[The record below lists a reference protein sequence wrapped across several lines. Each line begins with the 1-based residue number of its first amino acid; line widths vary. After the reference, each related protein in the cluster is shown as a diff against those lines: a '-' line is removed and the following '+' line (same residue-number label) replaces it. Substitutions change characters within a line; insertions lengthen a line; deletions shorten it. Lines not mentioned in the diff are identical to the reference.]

1 MQRTEVE
8 ATLERHFLVRPS
20 RLLLPAFSSAV
31 LVSLASGVA
40 ALGTTF
46 AGCSSSVGASSDA
59 GDDHATILTGFD
71 APAPIE
77 SGTDAT
83 PLHTSLR
90 IALLSPLGFGVDVC
104 VGPTSGPYVGPLL
117 YEQLPSDPDG
127 GDGGE
132 RKDSRPAH
140 ETGPLPEAGQDSASD
155 SAAEAEAGR
164 LFDGSLEGGHDAPFD
179 ARADSSDA
187 SLADALRESGHG
199 SLDAAIDAGADAPLS
214 LDGGQRV
221 GGVLYLEVSHY
232 LRVANAGTVNVAI
245 VRGGSATCNSPL
257 VVQRVTLNAGEFS
270 TIVLESP
277 LALAEADAG
286 ASVDADRA
294 DAAGARDAT
303 SGTDAHVADVH
314 ADGPRPRDGAG
325 DVVFSPDASIPLSLV
340 VLTDEPVVSTT
351 LARARFFNGSTALG
365 PVSVAALEQ
374 GTTIPLAATVPVD
387 HQSVQNPASPA
398 VDSLGYWQGAP
409 LVSTSPIS
417 LLVTSKGVV
426 VDAGDDASAPATWG
440 FGSTTSFDLTQG
452 QSNHSGFLVGTGTAD
467 IQLVWCDD
475 TSAANQTL
483 TSCTTVSAN

>member
-179 ARADSSDA
+179 ARADSRW
-187 SLADALRESGHG
+187 LV
-199 SLDAAIDAGADAPLS
+199 AGAALS
-214 LDGGQRV
+214 AGGQRV